1 MGFNSAF
8 KGLKFVKKTRERAFK
23 QFKWPR
29 PQCVNELEE
38 DVLKV
43 RGRTAKTESVVLC
56 GCNARIG
63 NSQTCHTC
71 GTVLIGQEQW

>member
-1 MGFNSAF
+1 M
-8 KGLKFVKKTRERAFK
+8 
-23 QFKWPR
+23 
-29 PQCVNELEE
+29 EE

-43 RGRTAKTESVVLC
+43 RGRTAKTEFVALC

-63 NSQTCHTC
+63 NSQTCHLC